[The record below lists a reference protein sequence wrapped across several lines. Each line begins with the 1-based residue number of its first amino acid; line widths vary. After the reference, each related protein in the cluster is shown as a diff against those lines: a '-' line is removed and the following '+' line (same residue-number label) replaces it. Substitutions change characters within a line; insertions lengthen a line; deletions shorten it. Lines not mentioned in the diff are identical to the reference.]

1 MATLGPA
8 QKMIIEK
15 DKRKQEASRIA
26 YYLKGKNYSMYGKL
40 NSKEFSINDG
50 ILLSLI
56 YHIYFI

>member
-50 ILLSLI
+50 IL
-56 YHIYFI
+56 